1 MVKRHTIYRPKE
13 QWLEIIA
20 AWKASGKSQK
30 VWCEEHSIPPTSLYG
45 AISRLESHKHGPLKR
60 SDFVAIQPK
69 QASGLQ
75 LSYKGLSIHLP
86 ADFDEQALARFL
98 RVVGELPC

>member
-1 MVKRHTIYRPKE
+1 MTKRHAIYRSKE

-30 VWCEEHSIPPTSLYG
+30 AWCEEHSISPTSFYG
-45 AISRLESHKHGPLKR
+45 AMSRLESLEQAPLKR

-69 QASGLQ
+69 PAPGLQ
-75 LSYKGLSIHLP
+75 LSYKGLSIHLQT
-86 ADFDEQALARFL
+86 DFDEHTLARFL
-98 RVVGELPC
+98 KVVGALSC

>member
-1 MVKRHTIYRPKE
+1 MTKRHVTYRSKE

-30 VWCEEHSIPPTSLYG
+30 SWCEEHSISPTSLYG
-45 AISRLESHKHGPLKR
+45 AISRLGDDKQAPLKR

-69 QASGLQ
+69 KAAGLQ
-75 LSYKGLSIHLP
+75 MSYKGLSIHLP
-86 ADFDEQALARFL
+86 TDFDEHTLTRFL
-98 RVVGELPC
+98 KVIGELSC